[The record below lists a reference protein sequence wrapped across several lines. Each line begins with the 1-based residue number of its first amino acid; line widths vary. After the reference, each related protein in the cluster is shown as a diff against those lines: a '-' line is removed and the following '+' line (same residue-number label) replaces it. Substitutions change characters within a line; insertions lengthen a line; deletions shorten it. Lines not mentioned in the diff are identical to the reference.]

1 METEIFSQSPI
12 SFLYVEDD
20 PVTRNIMEKIFHLKL
35 PGVVL
40 HVAENGR
47 VGLELYKNHAPEIVI
62 TDVNMPVMDG
72 IEMAAEI
79 KTLNAE
85 AIIIVISAYSNK
97 EYLLSSIEI
106 GINHYLLK
114 PIDFDKLFATIDKC
128 LTGIA
133 RSRTL
138 QNH

>member
-1 METEIFSQSPI
+1 MKTGIISQPQI

-35 PGVVL
+35 PGVAL
-40 HVAENGR
+40 PVAENGR
-47 VGLELYKNHAPEIVI
+47 VGLELYKKHAPEIVI

-79 KTLNAE
+79 KAVNPG
-85 AIIIVISAYSNK
+85 AIIIAISAYSNT
-97 EYLLSSIEI
+97 EYLLNAIEI
-106 GINHYLLK
+106 GINHYVLK

-128 LTGIA
+128 LTGIT

-138 QNH
+138 QNP

>member
-1 METEIFSQSPI
+1 VETKIFSQPPI

-20 PVTRNIMEKIFHLKL
+20 PVTRGIMEKIFHLKL

-47 VGLELYKNHAPEIVI
+47 IGLELFKKHAPEIVI

-79 KTLNAE
+79 KAVNPAVV
-85 AIIIVISAYSNK
+85 IIAISAYSNT
-97 EYLLSSIEI
+97 EYLLNSIEI
-106 GINHYLLK
+106 GINHYVLK
-114 PIDFDKLFATIDKC
+114 PIDFDKLFAMIDKC
-128 LTGIA
+128 RAVIML
-133 RSRTL
+133 SREL
-138 QNH
+138 QPS

>member
-1 METEIFSQSPI
+1 METEIFSQPPI

-20 PVTRNIMEKIFHLKL
+20 PVTRGIMEKIFRLKL

-47 VGLELYKNHAPEIVI
+47 IGLELFKKHAPEIVI

-79 KTLNAE
+79 KAVNPA
-85 AIIIVISAYSNK
+85 AIIIAISAYSNT
-97 EYLLSSIEI
+97 EYLLNSIEI
-106 GINHYLLK
+106 GISHYVLK

-128 LTGIA
+128 LAGVK
-133 RSRTL
+133 RSNAL
-138 QNH
+138 QTP

>member
-1 METEIFSQSPI
+1 VKTEIFSQPPI

-35 PGVVL
+35 PGVSL

-47 VGLELYKNHAPEIVI
+47 VGLELYKKHAPEIVI

-79 KTLNAE
+79 KSVNPG
-85 AIIIVISAYSNK
+85 AIIIAISAYSNT
-97 EYLLSSIEI
+97 EYLLNSIEI
-106 GINHYLLK
+106 GINHYVLK

-128 LTGIA
+128 LASIS
-133 RSRTL
+133 RSRTQ
-138 QNH
+138 QNP

>member
-1 METEIFSQSPI
+1 MENEIFSQPTL

-47 VGLELYKNHAPEIVI
+47 IGLDLFKKHVPEIVI

-79 KTLNAE
+79 KAVNPG
-85 AIIIVISAYSNK
+85 AIIIAISAYSNT
-97 EYLLSSIEI
+97 EYLLNSIEI
-106 GINHYLLK
+106 GINHYVLK

-128 LTGIA
+128 LAGIS
-133 RSRTL
+133 RSRTQ
-138 QNH
+138 QNP